1 MFIQFNTQIFIQFF
15 AQFRGLHPALRVSG
29 YVDGSGLFQIRQS
42 TSCSQANCILTSN
55 DYFNGFFRFKYFLN
69 VFKDE

>member
-1 MFIQFNTQIFIQFF
+1 MAGKNCSYWHCQ
-15 AQFRGLHPALRVSG
+15 RLRPPLQRSPFWIP
-29 YVDGSGLFQIRQS
+29 DLPGSGLFQIRQS
-42 TSCSQANCILTSN
+42 TSCPQANCILTSN